1 MNKKNSPYNFDYNY
15 FAFHIDYLV
24 TGLTYDP
31 TKHIS
36 MEPENIWT
44 HLWLEDCLDQGKIAP
59 TQFFHLPITLEPDF
73 KPCKDV
79 VIGKFHEIFV
89 KFISRAYFYSDPFL
103 NLLF

>member
-1 MNKKNSPYNFDYNY
+1 
-15 FAFHIDYLV
+15 
-24 TGLTYDP
+24 
-31 TKHIS
+31 

-79 VIGKFHEIFV
+79 VIGKFREIFV
-89 KFISRAYFYSDPFL
+89 KSALVSIVLELENLKQNNHSIHQNFLIPRCSYS
-103 NLLF
+103 LFCNHVR

>member
-1 MNKKNSPYNFDYNY
+1 
-15 FAFHIDYLV
+15 
-24 TGLTYDP
+24 
-31 TKHIS
+31 

-79 VIGKFHEIFV
+79 VIGKF
-89 KFISRAYFYSDPFL
+89 S
-103 NLLF
+103 